1 MKEVTSEKLAVLRD
15 MILDSAAQKKQK
27 IISDARIEA
36 EEWVFKEAEK
46 LEREKDLI
54 IQDARKRTEEIRRR
68 QIISA
73 ERDNTADTLRLQNRM
88 MTEALGRFQ
97 DKLVHLRDRED
108 YPDILAG
115 MCAAAATAL
124 KGTQVLRL
132 RLAVVDTHLA
142 ESIIGR
148 VKASIS
154 DAEIIFDPEPAPIL
168 GGCWLST
175 ADGKRQINS
184 DWQNLAQ
191 EMLDT
196 LAERLLPLL

>member
-36 EEWVFKEAEK
+36 EEWVFKETEK
-46 LEREKDLI
+46 LEREKELI

-115 MCAAAATAL
+115 MCAAAAAAL
-124 KGTQVLRL
+124 KDTQVLRL

-148 VKASIS
+148 VKASVS

-191 EMLDT
+191 EMSDT